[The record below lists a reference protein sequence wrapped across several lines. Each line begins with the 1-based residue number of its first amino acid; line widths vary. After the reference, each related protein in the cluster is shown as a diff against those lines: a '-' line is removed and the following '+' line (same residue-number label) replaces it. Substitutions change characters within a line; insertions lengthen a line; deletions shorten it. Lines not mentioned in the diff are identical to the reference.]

1 MLMTMVMTLVTM
13 DHSIQSSHCDRAKIL
28 SMVMTNLRTV
38 IVRALY
44 SPSGSSAC
52 GEIEQG
58 GPVAACGVH

>member
-1 MLMTMVMTLVTM
+1 MVIM
-13 DHSIQSSHCDRAKIL
+13 DSAKIP
-28 SMVMTNLRTV
+28 SMVMMDLRTV
-38 IVRALY
+38 TVRALY